1 MCINILSKLNNCSRM
16 IRNNYFS
23 NDERRATAK
32 RNMGA
37 VRRLPTTPAGREY
50 FIVIQYSSLTIF
62 ITSSIMKR

>member
-1 MCINILSKLNNCSRM
+1 M
-16 IRNNYFS
+16 IGNNYFR

-50 FIVIQYSSLTIF
+50 FIVIQYSSQTIF